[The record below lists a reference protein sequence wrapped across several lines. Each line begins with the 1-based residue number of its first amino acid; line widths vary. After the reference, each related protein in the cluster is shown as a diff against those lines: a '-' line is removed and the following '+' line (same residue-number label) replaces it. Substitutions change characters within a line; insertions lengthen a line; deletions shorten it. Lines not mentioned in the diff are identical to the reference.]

1 MKSKR
6 NFLTLILWEF
16 EENFSFPV
24 FEILIFVA
32 VLFLIG
38 FASQSMCPYRTSIS
52 LLDIVLSGYLEFSL
66 TGCAFIS
73 MFFTGFLFARSIARR
88 FSNKEMKMFLSYP
101 VKRRSLLLS
110 KFLVNFIVLYLLFG
124 SVLVFDAVLMGF
136 GVFSPLVGFTL
147 LSLLISLM
155 FLCSISMIVAL
166 LIKNEAL
173 SFFAVFF
180 LIYGLEQYVSGLR
193 KPYNTCFSVSQG
205 SVNIA
210 AYLLRMYYSGK
221 ASLFSYITF
230 KMFLL
235 SLVFQISI
243 IVVLMMVSFV
253 YFVYFLEVD

>member
-6 NFLTLILWEF
+6 NILTLILWEF
-16 EENFSFPV
+16 EESFSFPV

-38 FASQSMCPYRTSIS
+38 FASQSMCPYRISIS
-52 LLDIVLSGYLEFSL
+52 VPEMSLNEYLEYSL
-66 TGCAFIS
+66 SGCAFIS
-73 MFFTGFLFARSIARR
+73 MFFTGFLFARNVAGK
-88 FSNKEMKMFLSYP
+88 FSNREMKTLLSYP
-101 VKRRSLLLS
+101 VKRRDLFLS
-110 KFLVNFIVLYLLFG
+110 KFFANFIVLYLLFG
-124 SVLVFDAVLMGF
+124 SVLVFDAVLAGF
-136 GVFSPLVGFTL
+136 SVFSPLVGFTL
-147 LSLLISLM
+147 FSLLIGLM
-155 FLCSISMIVAL
+155 FLCSVSMTISL

-173 SFFAVFF
+173 SFFGVFF
-180 LIYGLEQYVSGLR
+180 LIYGLEYYVSGLK

-210 AYLLRMYYSGK
+210 AYLLRLYYSGK

-243 IVVLMMVSFV
+243 IVVLMVVSFI

>member
-6 NFLTLILWEF
+6 RFFIFLLWEF
-16 EENFSFPV
+16 EEHFNFPV
-24 FEILIFVA
+24 LEILVFVA

-38 FASQSMCPYRTSIS
+38 FVSQSMHPYMIRGPVFDMP
-52 LLDIVLSGYLEFSL
+52 LYDYLDFSLSG
-66 TGCAFIS
+66 CIFIS
-73 MFFTGFLFARSIARR
+73 MFFTGFLFARNIAGK
-88 FSNKEMKMFLSYP
+88 FSNREMKTLLSYP
-101 VKRRSLLLS
+101 VKRRDLFLS
-110 KFLVNFIVLYLLFG
+110 KFFANFIVLYLLFG
-124 SVLVFDAVLMGF
+124 SVLVFDASLTGF
-136 GVFSPLVGFTL
+136 SVFSPLVGFTL

-155 FLCSISMIVAL
+155 FLCSVSMIISL

-173 SFFAVFF
+173 SFFGVFF
-180 LIYGLEQYVSGLR
+180 LIYGLEYYVSGLR

-210 AYLLRMYYSGK
+210 AYLLRLYYSGK
-221 ASLFSYITF
+221 ASLFSYVTF

-243 IVVLMMVSFV
+243 IVVLMVVSFV